1 MKDSIVLRK
10 NRNIVTRE
18 VEEETV
24 LVPVYKTSDQL
35 SCVYSLNEPATRVWK
50 LIDGKR
56 TLGEI
61 KEKIGAD
68 FSSQPK
74 EINRKMTLLL
84 NDLKKIKA
92 VIQK

>member
-1 MKDSIVLRK
+1 MRK
-10 NRNIVTRE
+10 NKNIVTRE
-18 VEEETV
+18 IEGETV
-24 LVPVYKTSDQL
+24 LLPVYKTSDQL
-35 SCVYSLNEPATRVWK
+35 SCVYSLNESATRVWE

-56 TLGEI
+56 TLGKI
-61 KEKIGAD
+61 KEKVGAD

-74 EINRKMTLLL
+74 EINRKMKLLL